1 MAKIGLAILIFFL
14 SATVYSVEQPR
25 EIKLQIIEVKP
36 GDTLH
41 GIADKYLKD
50 PSRWP
55 EIYQYNTNLIDDPDY
70 ILPAMELKVPVELI
84 KEHLRA
90 ARLIYL
96 LREIRARK
104 RGESGWQSAKLN
116 MKLSNGDAIR
126 TLRRSFARV
135 GFETGEVLKIGENSL
150 VILRLEEEREE
161 VELLSGELRASQAKV
176 LTAAAV
182 IEPRLNSEGP
192 KPDFKARVN
201 RDKST
206 QVAVYQ
212 GEVDVASGGV
222 KITLTEGFRLNI
234 DYQKGIEEPQPFV
247 YVPASEEGEVASVEY
262 YHLEIARDKSFKE
275 LVMDKENVLDNNEYF
290 WKMFHSNEKSIYS
303 SIENFMVNT
312 FPMEFFG
319 SSEEKNKLPDGR
331 YFWRLFYCDD
341 LGTKIKASSI
351 KSLVIDTNPPSLE
364 IFLPRKRVRTKEDFI
379 VVKGKTEEGSTVEV
393 NGERAITYSRGSFV
407 IYSKLVPGK
416 NILTILVRDRAGN
429 VTTAKREIVRIE

>member
-1 MAKIGLAILIFFL
+1 
-14 SATVYSVEQPR
+14 VEQPR
-25 EIKLQIIEVKP
+25 EVKLQIIEVKP

-90 ARLIYL
+90 AHLIYL
-96 LREIRARK
+96 LREVRARK
-104 RGESGWQSAKLN
+104 RGESKWQSAELN

-126 TLRRSFARV
+126 TLKRSFARI
-135 GFETGEVLKIGENSL
+135 GFETGEVLKIRENSL
-150 VILRLEEEREE
+150 VILRPEEEREE
-161 VELLSGELRASQAKV
+161 VELLLGELRASQARV

-182 IEPRLNSEGP
+182 IEPRLNPEGP
-192 KPDFKARVN
+192 KPDFKARV
-201 RDKST
+201 RKDKST

-212 GEVDVASGGV
+212 GEIDVTSNGV
-222 KITLTEGFRLNI
+222 KITLSQGFRLNI

-262 YHLEIARDKSFKE
+262 YHLEIARDESFKE
-275 LVMDKENVLDNNEYF
+275 LVVDKENVLDNNEYF
-290 WKMFHSNEKSIYS
+290 WKLFHSTEKSIYS
-303 SIENFMVNT
+303 SVENFMVNT

-319 SSEEKNKLPDGR
+319 SSEEESKLPDGR

-341 LGTKIKASSI
+341 LGAKIKASSI
-351 KSLVIDTNPPSLE
+351 KRLVIDTKPPYLE
-364 IFLPRKRVRTKEDFI
+364 ILVPRKRARTKEDFI

>member
-1 MAKIGLAILIFFL
+1 MKIGLVILIFLL
-14 SATVYSVEQPR
+14 SATAYSVEQPS
-25 EIKLQIIEVKP
+25 EVKLQIIEVKP

-90 ARLIYL
+90 ALLIYL
-96 LREIRARK
+96 LREVRARRK
-104 RGESGWQSAKLN
+104 GESKWQSAKLN

-126 TLRRSFARV
+126 TLKRSFARI
-135 GFETGEVLKIGENSL
+135 GFETGEVLKIRENSL
-150 VILRLEEEREE
+150 VILRPEEEREE
-161 VELLSGELRASQAKV
+161 VELLLGELRASRARV

-182 IEPRLNSEGP
+182 IESRLNPEGP
-192 KPDFKARVN
+192 KPDFKARV
-201 RDKST
+201 RKDKST
-206 QVAVYQ
+206 QIAVYQ
-212 GEVDVASGGV
+212 GEVDVASDGV
-222 KITLTEGFRLNI
+222 KITLSQGFRLNI

-247 YVPASEEGEVASVEY
+247 YVPGSEEGGVVPIEY
-262 YHLEIARDKSFKE
+262 YHLEIARDESFKE
-275 LVMDKENVLDNNEYF
+275 LVVNKENVLDNNEYF
-290 WKMFHSNEKSIYS
+290 WKLFHSTEKSIYS
-303 SIENFMVNT
+303 SVENFMVNT

-319 SSEEKNKLPDGR
+319 SSEEESKLPDGR

-341 LGTKIKASSI
+341 MGAKIKASSI
-351 KSLVIDTNPPSLE
+351 KRLVIDTKPPYLE
-364 IFLPRKRVRTKEDFI
+364 ILVPRKRARTKEDFI

-407 IYSKLVPGK
+407 IYSKLIPGK
-416 NILTILVRDRAGN
+416 NILTILARDRAGN
-429 VTTAKREIVRIE
+429 VTTAKREVVKIK

>member
-1 MAKIGLAILIFFL
+1 MKIGLVILIFLL
-14 SATVYSVEQPR
+14 SVTAYSVEQPR
-25 EIKLQIIEVKP
+25 EIKLQIIRVEP

-90 ARLIYL
+90 AHLIYL
-96 LREIRARK
+96 LREVRARK
-104 RGESGWQSAKLN
+104 RGESKWQSAKLN

-126 TLRRSFARV
+126 TLKRSFARI
-135 GFETGEVLKIGENSL
+135 GFETGEVLKIRENSL
-150 VILRLEEEREE
+150 VILRPEEEREE
-161 VELLSGELRASQAKV
+161 VELLLGELRASQARV

-182 IEPRLNSEGP
+182 IEPRLNPEGP
-192 KPDFKARVN
+192 KPDFKARV
-201 RDKST
+201 RKDKST

-212 GEVDVASGGV
+212 GEVDVASDGV
-222 KITLTEGFRLNI
+222 KITLFQGFRLNI

-247 YVPASEEGEVASVEY
+247 YVPGSEEGGVVPIEY
-262 YHLEIARDKSFKE
+262 YHLEIARDESFKE
-275 LVMDKENVLDNNEYF
+275 LVVDKENVLDNNEYF
-290 WKMFHSNEKSIYS
+290 WKLFHSTEKSIYS
-303 SIENFMVNT
+303 SVENFMVNT

-319 SSEEKNKLPDGR
+319 SSEEESKLPDGR

-341 LGTKIKASSI
+341 LGAKIKASSI
-351 KSLVIDTNPPSLE
+351 KRLVIDTKPPYLE
-364 IFLPRKRVRTKEDFI
+364 ILVPRKRARTKEDFI

-416 NILTILVRDRAGN
+416 NILTILAWDRAGN
-429 VTTAKREIVRIE
+429 VTTAKREVVKIK

>member
-1 MAKIGLAILIFFL
+1 MKIGLVILIFLL
-14 SATVYSVEQPR
+14 SATAYSVEQPR
-25 EIKLQIIEVKP
+25 EIKLQIIRVEP

-90 ARLIYL
+90 AHLIYL
-96 LREIRARK
+96 LREVRARK
-104 RGESGWQSAKLN
+104 RGESKWQSAKLN

-126 TLRRSFARV
+126 TLKRSFARI
-135 GFETGEVLKIGENSL
+135 GFETGEVLKIRENSL
-150 VILRLEEEREE
+150 VILRPEEEREE
-161 VELLSGELRASQAKV
+161 VELLLGELRASQARV

-182 IEPRLNSEGP
+182 IEPRLNPEGP
-192 KPDFKARVN
+192 KPDFKARV
-201 RDKST
+201 RKDKST
-206 QVAVYQ
+206 QVAVYR
-212 GEVDVASGGV
+212 GEIDVTSDGV

-247 YVPASEEGEVASVEY
+247 YVPGSEEAGVVPIEY
-262 YHLEIARDKSFKE
+262 YHLEIARDESFKK
-275 LVMDKENVLDNNEYF
+275 LVVDKENVLDNNEYF
-290 WKMFHSNEKSIYS
+290 WKLFHSTEKSIYS
-303 SIENFMVNT
+303 SVENFMVNT

-319 SSEEKNKLPDGR
+319 SSEEESKLPDGR

-341 LGTKIKASSI
+341 LGAKIKASSI
-351 KSLVIDTNPPSLE
+351 KRLVIDTKPPYLE
-364 IFLPRKRVRTKEDFI
+364 ILVPRKRARTKKDFI

-407 IYSKLVPGK
+407 IYSKLAPGK
-416 NILTILVRDRAGN
+416 NILTILAWDRAGN
-429 VTTAKREIVRIE
+429 VTTAKREVVKIK